1 MEWKDLL
8 AADVLKV
15 DQVDDQR
22 ADWMTRATLLLA
34 GEFNLSELMVAA
46 GLNSDSGSGPTKYAK
61 EVDEGSNIPPQDII
75 SMARKLNVGR
85 RIRNTDQGQCLRTRV
100 SKKEPSWSCFALVV
114 LGDVDTSGLRP
125 NNARCRPLVG
135 TPRLRFSIQH
145 Y

>member
-22 ADWMTRATLLLA
+22 VDWRTRATLLLA

-61 EVDEGSNIPPQDII
+61 EVDEGSNIPPQNII

-85 RIRNTDQGQCLRTRV
+85 RIRNTD
-100 SKKEPSWSCFALVV
+100 
-114 LGDVDTSGLRP
+114 
-125 NNARCRPLVG
+125 
-135 TPRLRFSIQH
+135 
-145 Y
+145 